1 MMILITSPCYSKWVK
16 IREEKKFSEYIEI
29 DSVKKRNDFIYL
41 WSMLDYKKPNISGNL
56 SVKYYSKYNCSKM
69 KYKIISIIEYTT
81 SMGKGR
87 NFTYTKNLTNETDES
102 TELNWKQPLPDSPDY
117 DRLVYVCNP
126 KKK

>member
-1 MMILITSPCYSKWVK
+1 MLILITSPCYSKWVK
-16 IREEKKFSEYIEI
+16 IREEKRFSEYIEI

-41 WSMLDYKKPNISGNL
+41 WSMLDYKKTNISGNL